1 MSLLKKF
8 VGLFVKEPVKS
19 VEPVKV
25 APPVEVEEVLVAVEP
40 EPIVPRAVSVY
51 ADGKWWIE
59 VNGNFRLRP
68 QMVRHTPKQI
78 RYARK
83 EICASLSVQHGL
95 KR

>member
-8 VGLFVKEPVKS
+8 VGLFVKEPVKP
-19 VEPVKV
+19 VEPTKV
-25 APPVEVEEVLVAVEP
+25 VPPVEVEEVPVAVEP

-83 EICASLSVQHGL
+83 EICASISVQHGL